1 MRPGPEIRAHVHQG
15 LATGRLWRLVDDRAR
30 LLGASDGGE
39 CHVCSHPISRGQA
52 FGVARATALVPVPV
66 HLECYMFWL
75 HACGRLEHEP
85 ITCAACRRL
94 IPPHAERTVVRDA
107 AYHMRCRD
115 RIDDPD
121 PALGLLAPQ
130 ESARSNR

>member
-1 MRPGPEIRAHVHQG
+1 MRPGAEIRSHVQQG

-30 LLGASDGGE
+30 LLGVSDVG
-39 CHVCSHPISRGQA
+39 CHVCSDPISRGQA
-52 FGVARATALVPVPV
+52 FGVARATAAVAV

-75 HACGRLEHEP
+75 HASGLLEHEP

-94 IPPHAERTVVRDA
+94 IPPHAERTVVREA

-115 RIDDPD
+115 RIDAPE
-121 PALGLLAPQ
+121 PSLGLLAPR
-130 ESARSNR
+130 EGARSNR

>member
-30 LLGASDGGE
+30 LVGMSEGGG
-39 CHVCSHPISRGQA
+39 CHVCSDPISRGQA
-52 FGVARATALVPVPV
+52 FGVARATAAVPV

-75 HACGRLEHEP
+75 HASGLLEHEP

-107 AYHMRCRD
+107 AYHVRCRD
-115 RIDDPD
+115 RIDDPE
-121 PALGLLAPQ
+121 PSLGLLAPR
-130 ESARSNR
+130 EPARSNR

>member
-15 LATGRLWRLVDDRAR
+15 LTTGRLWRLVDDRAR
-30 LLGASDGGE
+30 LLDVSDGEG
-39 CHVCSHPISRGQA
+39 CHVCADPISRGQA
-52 FGVARATALVPVPV
+52 FGVARATAAVPV

-75 HACGRLEHEP
+75 HASGRLAHEP
-85 ITCAACRRL
+85 ITCAACRRPL
-94 IPPHAERTVVRDA
+94 PPHAERTVVREA

-121 PALGLLAPQ
+121 PSLGLLAPR
-130 ESARSNR
+130 EPAGRNR

>member
-1 MRPGPEIRAHVHQG
+1 MRPGPEIRAHVHQD

-30 LLGASDGGE
+30 LLGVSDGGG
-39 CHVCSHPISRGQA
+39 CHVCSDPISRGQA
-52 FGVARATALVPVPV
+52 FGVAGATAAVPV

-75 HACGRLEHEP
+75 HASGLLEHEP

-94 IPPHAERTVVRDA
+94 IPPHAERTVVREA

-115 RIDDPD
+115 RIDAQEPS
-121 PALGLLAPQ
+121 LGLLAPR
-130 ESARSNR
+130 EGARSNR